1 MDIDCSVGDEDRS
14 LASLDYPVR
23 QLVNHDAVLTVED
36 YSALGLH
43 VGNEGVLTVTVHD
56 DLLLLGADLDDRL
69 INSCEKLA
77 YEYGNQ
83 QIEQEHLLYALLTV
97 EDSLIAKLAEKMGI
111 EPAAFTDEARQLI
124 AGLPKVQGSS
134 AQVYVSGNLNDGKT
148 ETYWESKGF
157 PAELV
162 IDLEG
167 TYTVSAA
174 AVCLNPSAIWE
185 PRIQEISIAV
195 SLDGETF
202 TEVSPATAYTFDAA
216 FGNRIRIDFEPAEAA
231 FIRVVMTSNT
241 AYPAHSGGAQ
251 AAEICIY

>member
-1 MDIDCSVGDEDRS
+1 MMKLKQTAALLAAAMLALAPAGVPAETAEDGDTIVTI
-14 LASLDYPVR
+14 VR
-23 QLVNHDAVLTVED
+23 APEQTRAERPPCFPDPADNYIQLPEGENL
-36 YSALGLH
+36 ALG
-43 VGNEGVLTVTVHD
+43 
-56 DLLLLGADLDDRL
+56 
-69 INSCEKLA
+69 K
-77 YEYGNQ
+77 
-83 QIEQEHLLYALLTV
+83 
-97 EDSLIAKLAEKMGI
+97 
-111 EPAAFTDEARQLI
+111 P
-124 AGLPKVQGSS
+124 VQAS
-134 AQVYVSGNLNDGKT
+134 AHNDVYVSGNLNDGKT